1 MEAQIKKLLAKEEFQ
16 NKKDILFIKMN
27 IMDLDSSLLVLRE
40 NNLKQLEV
48 NPINDTVKEVLKLK
62 GKNIQ
67 QYIINIKDWNIDNIP
82 AIRALIIDN
91 YVLYNVSQDI
101 KRKDSIYFDIQT
113 QQNIRTQLINLNCP
127 YLHIINNLIKSQN
140 KIHLLHLKMKDSKID
155 WTDLSIKLTTRSNQ
169 SLIEAIKNY
178 IPEDKYNHFK
188 TLQFDNN
195 KDTFW
200 EIQFQENKIKNIYL
214 YFKP

>member
-1 MEAQIKKLLAKEEFQ
+1 
-16 NKKDILFIKMN
+16 
-27 IMDLDSSLLVLRE
+27 MDLDSSLLVLQE
-40 NNLKQLEV
+40 NHLKQLEV

-62 GKNIQ
+62 GKNIR
-67 QYIINIKDWNIDNIP
+67 QYIINIKNWNIDDIP
-82 AIRALIIDN
+82 AIQALIIDN

-101 KRKDSIYFDIQT
+101 KRKDSIYFDIQA
-113 QQNIRTQLINLNCP
+113 QQNTRTQLINLNCP
-127 YLHIINNLIKSQN
+127 YLYIINNLIKPQN

-155 WTDLSIKLTTRSNQ
+155 WNDLSIKLTTRSNQ

-178 IPEDKYNHFK
+178 LPEDKYNYFK
-188 TLQFDNN
+188 TLQFDNS

-214 YFKP
+214 YIKP

>member
-1 MEAQIKKLLAKEEFQ
+1 
-16 NKKDILFIKMN
+16 
-27 IMDLDSSLLVLRE
+27 MDLDSSLLVLQE
-40 NNLKQLEV
+40 NHLKQLEV
-48 NPINDTVKEVLKLK
+48 APTNNTVKEILKLK
-62 GKNIQ
+62 GKNIR
-67 QYIINIKDWNIDNIP
+67 QYIINIKDWNIDDIP
-82 AIRALIIDN
+82 AIQALIIDN

-113 QQNIRTQLINLNCP
+113 QQNTRTQLINLNCP
-127 YLHIINNLIKSQN
+127 YLYIINNLIKPQN

-155 WTDLSIKLTTRSNQ
+155 WSDLSIKLTTRSNQ

-178 IPEDKYNHFK
+178 LPEDKYNYFK
-188 TLQFDNN
+188 TLQFDNS

-214 YFKP
+214 YIKP

>member
-1 MEAQIKKLLAKEEFQ
+1 METQIKKLLAKEEFQ
-16 NKKDILFIKMN
+16 NRNNILFIKMN
-27 IMDLDSSLLVLRE
+27 IMDLDSSLLVLQE
-40 NNLKQLEV
+40 NHLKQLEV
-48 NPINDTVKEVLKLK
+48 APTNNTVKEILKLK
-62 GKNIQ
+62 GKNIR
-67 QYIINIKDWNIDNIP
+67 QYIINIKDWNIDDIP
-82 AIRALIIDN
+82 AIQALIIDN

-113 QQNIRTQLINLNCP
+113 QQNTRTQLINLNCP
-127 YLHIINNLIKSQN
+127 YLYIINNLIKPQN
-140 KIHLLHLKMKDSKID
+140 KIHLLHLKMKNSKID
-155 WTDLSIKLTTRSNQ
+155 WSDLSIKLTTRSNQ

-178 IPEDKYNHFK
+178 LPEDKYNYFK
-188 TLQFDNN
+188 TLQFDNS

>member
-1 MEAQIKKLLAKEEFQ
+1 
-16 NKKDILFIKMN
+16 
-27 IMDLDSSLLVLRE
+27 MDLDSSLLVLRE

-113 QQNIRTQLINLNCP
+113 QQNIRT
-127 YLHIINNLIKSQN
+127 
-140 KIHLLHLKMKDSKID
+140 
-155 WTDLSIKLTTRSNQ
+155 
-169 SLIEAIKNY
+169 
-178 IPEDKYNHFK
+178 
-188 TLQFDNN
+188 
-195 KDTFW
+195 
-200 EIQFQENKIKNIYL
+200 
-214 YFKP
+214 